1 MKKVKKRTQNKRRV
15 INPLRAV
22 LMSLGILA
30 IVGGGTYGGYCAYT
44 HYDKQNKEIKQLNTE
59 LDTKAKL
66 LAESEANLKNK
77 QSELASAKAEVESL
91 TQDKNALQAK
101 LAKSETTLTT
111 LTKEKAELQKEL
123 ETVNAKL
130 EVATTERNN
139 LQAQFDSLATDK
151 ENLQT
156 EINSLNEQISTKDV
170 TIEQLTQDKANLQA
184 QINNYTTQITT
195 LQSENEVLNGK
206 IDTLNNTIAEKNNKI
221 DALNEIITNL
231 TNEVNNFKQI
241 IEVDGYAIE
250 TVQECVSVMMTDT
263 ANDCGYEIVS
273 GQTDNGTSFKTYLS
287 YEPTA
292 FHFNDMVAVLKGNE
306 RHIIY
311 INKEQYW
318 YSNDTENYPTNK
330 ITLNNVGEISVEN
343 LDDNAIYAINFT
355 VEKSE
360 IYEGTKFIK
369 SATIN
374 YSLIKISPDPDLVS
388 AALMDN
394 GLYIKINADNASY
407 KITAISEDVSGAV
420 IIPATY
426 DNGLPITTIDYRAF
440 FNRTDITSVELSENI
455 TSIELGAF
463 QQSGITEIVIPKSV
477 TLIDN
482 AVFFGCE
489 SLTSVTIKATT
500 PPTLGHINAFEN
512 NATIYVPAES
522 LEAYKTADVWKDI
535 ADKIQ
540 AIVE

>member
-1 MKKVKKRTQNKRRV
+1 MKKVKKRTQNKRKI
-15 INPLRAV
+15 INPLRTV

-30 IVGGGTYGGYCAYT
+30 VVGGGAYGGYCAYT

-77 QSELASAKAEVESL
+77 QSELASAKAEVNIL
-91 TQDKNALQAK
+91 TEDRRTLQAK
-101 LAKSETTLTT
+101 LNACETKVDT

-130 EVATTERNN
+130 ETATTEREQLAQDKIELQSQINDKDN
-139 LQAQFDSLATDK
+139 LINKLGSEMQAYKIQVED
-151 ENLQT
+151 
-156 EINSLNEQISTKDV
+156 LNEQI
-170 TIEQLTQDKANLQA
+170 I
-184 QINNYTTQITT
+184 
-195 LQSENEVLNGK
+195 
-206 IDTLNNTIAEKNNKI
+206 EKNNQI
-221 DALNEIITNL
+221 DELIATITNL
-231 TNEVNNFKQI
+231 TNEVNNLKQI
-241 IEVDGYAIE
+241 IEVDGYAID

-263 ANDCGYEIVS
+263 ANDCGYELMD
-273 GQTDNGTSFKTYLS
+273 GRTDNGAYFKNMFS

-292 FHFNDMVAVLKGNE
+292 FDFCDRVAILGENA

-318 YSNDTENYPTNK
+318 YSNDAENYPTNK

-343 LDDNAIYAINFT
+343 LDDNAMYAIFLT

-360 IYEGTKFIK
+360 IYEGTSFIK

-374 YSLIKISPDPDLVS
+374 YSLIKISADPDLVS

-394 GLYIKINADNASY
+394 GLYIELNEDNASY
-407 KITAISEDVSGAV
+407 KITKISEDVSGSV

-426 DNGLPITTIDYRAF
+426 DNGLPITKIDYRAF
-440 FNRTDITSVELSENI
+440 YKRTDITSVELSENI

-482 AVFFGCE
+482 AVFAYCE
-489 SLTSVTIKATT
+489 NLTSVTIKATT

-522 LEAYKTADVWKDI
+522 LEAYKTADVWKDL
-535 ADKIQ
+535 ADRIQ
-540 AIVE
+540 AIEE

>member
-1 MKKVKKRTQNKRRV
+1 MKRVKKRLQNKRRV
-15 INPLRAV
+15 INPLRTV

-30 IVGGGTYGGYCAYT
+30 VVGGGAYGGYCAYT

-66 LAESEANLKNK
+66 LAESEENLKNK
-77 QSELASAKAEVESL
+77 QTELASAKAEVESL
-91 TQDKNALQAK
+91 TADKNALQAK
-101 LAKSETTLTT
+101 LTASETKIDT

-130 EVATTERNN
+130 ETATTER
-139 LQAQFDSLATDK
+139 
-151 ENLQT
+151 
-156 EINSLNEQISTKDV
+156 
-170 TIEQLTQDKANLQA
+170 EQLTQDKIELQSQIDNKDNL
-184 QINNYTTQITT
+184 INKLGSEIQNYKIQVNDLDKQIT
-195 LQSENEVLNGK
+195 
-206 IDTLNNTIAEKNNKI
+206 EKNNQI
-221 DALNEIITNL
+221 DELNATVTNL
-231 TNEVNNFKQI
+231 TNEVNNLKQI
-241 IEVDGYAIE
+241 VEVDGYAIE
-250 TVQECVSVMMTDT
+250 TVQECVSVMMTDN
-263 ANDCGYEIVS
+263 ANDCGYEIMS
-273 GQTDNGTSFKTYLS
+273 GQTDNGASFKTYLS

-292 FHFNDMVAVLKGNE
+292 FHFSDMVALLKGNA
-306 RHIIY
+306 RHLIY
-311 INKEQYW
+311 INTAQYW
-318 YSNDTENYPTNK
+318 YSDDTENYPTNK

-343 LDDNAIYAINFT
+343 LDDNARYVINFT

-374 YSLIKISPDPDLVS
+374 YSLIKIGGPDEHIT
-388 AALMDN
+388 N
-394 GLYIKINADNASY
+394 EGLFIEINADNASY
-407 KITAISEDVSGAV
+407 RVTEISKDVSGAV
-420 IIPATY
+420 IIPATC
-426 DNGLPITTIDYRAF
+426 DNGLPITVIGYRAF
-440 FNRTDITSVELSENI
+440 YERTDITSVDLSENI

-482 AVFFGCE
+482 AVFYGCD

-535 ADKIQ
+535 ADRIQ